1 MLPITDIPRDTHLI
15 EVRQE
20 SYGFTVA
27 HRFNGRVLFVAN
39 YPNKQEALRNSKFIA
54 EREQAEG
61 NEVILASD
69 PRLG

>member
-1 MLPITDIPRDTHLI
+1 MTATTAIPKDCHLI
-15 EVRQE
+15 EVKQE

-27 HRFNGRVLFVAN
+27 HRYNSRVLFVAT
-39 YPNKQEALRNSKFIA
+39 YQNKQEALRVSRLIA

-61 NEVILASD
+61 HEVMLASD